1 MNTKKTGSLPRNL
14 FQNRKLIWTLAKNDF
29 RTKYAGSYLGVLW
42 GFIQPVVSILVYW
55 FAFEKGLKM
64 TAQNLSTGGNVP
76 YVLWLTAG
84 LVPWFFLQEAFNGG
98 TSALRDYDYL
108 VKKVVFHV
116 EILPTVRVVSA
127 LFTHMF
133 FIAFTLVFFFC
144 YRYTPDIYVI
154 QVVYYS
160 IALMALVLG
169 LCYLTSAIM
178 VFFKDLGQ
186 IVTIVLQVGIWITPI
201 MWNIDTAQFSPTVIK
216 ILKLNPMFYIVQGYR
231 DALINKRWFWEYG
244 SMTLYYWIFTAVM
257 VLLGVRVFKKL
268 RVHFA
273 DVL

>member
-1 MNTKKTGSLPRNL
+1 MNTKKKTNL
-14 FQNRKLIWTLAKNDF
+14 FKNLIENRKLIATLARNDF
-29 RTKYAGSYLGVLW
+29 KTKYAGSYLGVIW
-42 GFIQPVVSILVYW
+42 GFVQPVITILVYW

-64 TAQNLSTGGNVP
+64 SAKNLSTGVDMP

-108 VKKVVFHV
+108 VKKVVFNV
-116 EILPTVRVVSA
+116 EILPTVRIVSA
-127 LFTHMF
+127 MYTHIF
-133 FIAFTLVFFFC
+133 FIVFTLVFFCLYGYFP
-144 YRYTPDIYVI
+144 TAFTL
-154 QVVYYS
+154 QVLYYS
-160 IALMALVLG
+160 LALMVLALG
-169 LCYLTSAIM
+169 LSYLTSAIM

-186 IVTIVLQVGIWITPI
+186 IVTIILQVGIWVTPI
-201 MWNIDTAQFSPTVIK
+201 MWNIDATGFSPTVIK

-231 DALINKRWFWEYG
+231 DALINHKWFWEYP
-244 SMTLYYWIFTAVM
+244 SMTLYYWIFTAVIL
-257 VLLGVRVFKKL
+257 LLGIRVFRKL

>member
-1 MNTKKTGSLPRNL
+1 MNSSRETFLIKDLVK
-14 FQNRKLIWTLAKNDF
+14 NRKLIGTLAKNDF
-29 RTKYAGSYLGVLW
+29 KTRYAGSYLGVLW
-42 GFIQPVVSILVYW
+42 GFVQPVITILVYW

-64 TAQNLSTGGNVP
+64 SATNLTTGMTIP

-108 VKKVVFHV
+108 VKKVVFNV

-127 LFTHMF
+127 LFTHIF
-133 FIAFTLVFFFC
+133 FVVFTVVFFSC
-144 YRYTPDIYVI
+144 YKFFPTLYTL

-160 IALMALVLG
+160 FALMVLVLG
-169 LCYLTSAIM
+169 LSYLTSAIM

-186 IVTIVLQVGIWITPI
+186 IVNIILQVGIWVTPI
-201 MWNIDTAQFSPTVIK
+201 MWNIDSAQFSPTVIK
-216 ILKLNPMFYIVQGYR
+216 ILKFNPMFYIVQGYR
-231 DALINKRWFWEYG
+231 DSFINQKWFWEYPT
-244 SMTLYYWIFTAVM
+244 MTLYYWIFAMV
-257 VLLGVRVFKKL
+257 VLLLGIRVFRKL
-268 RVHFA
+268 RTHFA

>member
-1 MNTKKTGSLPRNL
+1 MNSRQKGNMLRGLVS
-14 FQNRKLIWTLAKNDF
+14 NRKLILTLAKNDF
-29 RTKYAGSYLGVLW
+29 KNKYAGSYLGVIW
-42 GFIQPVVSILVYW
+42 GFVQPVITILVYW

-64 TAQNLSTGGNVP
+64 SAKNLSTGVDMP

-108 VKKVVFHV
+108 VKKVVFHIEV
-116 EILPTVRVVSA
+116 LPTVKVISA
-127 LFTHMF
+127 LFTHLF
-133 FIAFTLVFFFC
+133 FIGFTLVFFGC
-144 YRYTPDIYVI
+144 YRYFPTLYMLQII
-154 QVVYYS
+154 YYS
-160 IALMALVLG
+160 VALMVLVLG
-169 LCYLTSAIM
+169 LSYLTSAIM

-186 IVTIVLQVGIWITPI
+186 IVNIILQVGIWVTPI
-201 MWNIDTAQFSPTVIK
+201 MWNIDTVDFSPTVIR

-231 DALINKRWFWEYG
+231 DALINQKWFWEYP
-244 SMTLYYWIFTAVM
+244 SMTLYFWVFTIVVM
-257 VLLGVRVFKKL
+257 ILGIRVFKKL